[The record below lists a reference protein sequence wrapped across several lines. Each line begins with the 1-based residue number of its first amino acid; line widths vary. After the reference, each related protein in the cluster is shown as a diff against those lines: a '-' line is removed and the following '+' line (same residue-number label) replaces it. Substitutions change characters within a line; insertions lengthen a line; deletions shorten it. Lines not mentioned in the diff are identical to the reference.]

1 MIRLIKGLES
11 IGESSGASLKIS
23 VISAEKNAV
32 SKPGISFSAKG
43 TFEQLF
49 KYLYFLENLPYLITI
64 NKVSFQREEA
74 GEENTQAD
82 SKKTTW
88 FQVGGRYSAYNWKVM
103 KIDFKKIIRY
113 LNPGNVENFGAINPY
128 RDWKAAVI
136 FSAIFLAVVLSA
148 DGYVLWKSLHV
159 INENIVLEEQVEVAV
174 INRSSLNKAVEAIK
188 AKEKQFKKP
197 FDMTI
202 ADPSL

>member
-1 MIRLIKGLES
+1 MAGLLNDVKGKRDHWVRFFKRGRFDKAYKGAG
-11 IGESSGASLKIS
+11 INRRESSGASLKIS

-103 KIDFKKIIRY
+103 KIDFKK
-113 LNPGNVENFGAINPY
+113 
-128 RDWKAAVI
+128 
-136 FSAIFLAVVLSA
+136 
-148 DGYVLWKSLHV
+148 
-159 INENIVLEEQVEVAV
+159 
-174 INRSSLNKAVEAIK
+174 
-188 AKEKQFKKP
+188 
-197 FDMTI
+197 
-202 ADPSL
+202 

>member
-1 MIRLIKGLES
+1 MFKMKSKFFITIFASLALIFLASAGWFYALSKMSFTRKEILELRKNILRAEKKNIAEKSLTGLLNDVKKEKETIGSVFLKEDDLIRLIKGLES

-82 SKKTTW
+82 SKKNNLVPSW
-88 FQVGGRYSAYNWKVM
+88 RALFSIQLESY
-103 KIDFKKIIRY
+103 
-113 LNPGNVENFGAINPY
+113 EN
-128 RDWKAAVI
+128 
-136 FSAIFLAVVLSA
+136 
-148 DGYVLWKSLHV
+148 
-159 INENIVLEEQVEVAV
+159 
-174 INRSSLNKAVEAIK
+174 
-188 AKEKQFKKP
+188 
-197 FDMTI
+197 
-202 ADPSL
+202 